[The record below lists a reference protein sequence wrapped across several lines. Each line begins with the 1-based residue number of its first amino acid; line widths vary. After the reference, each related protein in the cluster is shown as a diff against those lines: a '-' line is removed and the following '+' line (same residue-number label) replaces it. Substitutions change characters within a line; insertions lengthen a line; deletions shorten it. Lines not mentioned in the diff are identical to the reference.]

1 MKWSIQLLYLA
12 LSFMIVMTGWAQED
26 PGSSDRF
33 MERILDP
40 VPEFNPFDQRVRYQP
55 KYFPDE
61 TDKRIR
67 QAIIDSL
74 TEPESSLQDHVHFFT
89 EKDNQLMEERKTVT
103 GLTEH
108 VIDLHNNTITDREAY
123 LRAQKKALDAATS
136 EEQKKLIRSR
146 IRNDELAQACEMLR
160 RSKTNKWA
168 FFVNQFLK
176 SVDIVNILSG
186 SYATA
191 AADATISQL
200 AALRSNKMPYE
211 ERKALDLYLK
221 YLKRYP
227 NDPHRQKVEKIVAD
241 LQNKKQKDLTH
252 QHIKEAEDAMDR
264 GEVTRA
270 ELHYE
275 MAILIDPESKKARKD
290 YHKLRERIKEE
301 SEETQESLSSP
312 KKQIKT
318 NGVQI
323 HDAQLIQLMYAL
335 ALRNPKSVE
344 VYAKAIER
352 RYPGSSIGESAREAR
367 VVALEI
373 QGKHDAA
380 RKMLRKI
387 ARSSKSPE
395 QRKRAKVL
403 LESPEY
409 NKLTLLH
416 KAQNRHQL
424 DTVRYILLGDNFLE
438 KNLLMSARPFIYQGV
453 GGVSTMGFANLM
465 FMSSNLF
472 HVLTADPISNQPI
485 IDKGVDY
492 IRSHPN
498 SENANDVYRILAK
511 AYEDVGAYHKSIAY
525 YRMSGSASEEKI
537 SKLKETAAKVLL
549 RRAEQSQSNY
559 NKEMYLRWV
568 LDMYPETPASK
579 KAIGKLAKLVKLENR
594 GTRISKKFLME
605 YPELYNLEG
614 LGLKSILF
622 DGNPNNIE
630 LADRGVNLLNRSEII
645 LHFETPWGSQ
655 SKAYLVK
662 TETIERFQRALRK
675 RHYDIAME
683 DVHIRPKGSPGGITQ
698 LPSEFLTE
706 KRAPK
711 AKELDDTNLTLVKRV
726 GGDEPPTFQKVLDY
740 KLVTEHEKNGGSKF
754 KLPSLQ
760 GSVST
765 GGFNLSGNLPE
776 SIGGDKISLGTDG
789 TTPIGGLQLPI
800 PLLQDFIPV
809 DFLLQG
815 STGRPSLIPQIHR
828 YRTKGDRT
836 LYR

>member
-1 MKWSIQLLYLA
+1 MF
-12 LSFMIVMTGWAQED
+12 LSFMVAMTGWAQEHSVS
-26 PGSSDRF
+26 GDRL

-40 VPEFNPFDQRVRYQP
+40 LPDFNPFDEQARYQP

-67 QAIIDSL
+67 QAVIDSL
-74 TEPESSLQDHVHFFT
+74 TEPEKSLQNHVYFFM
-89 EKDNQLMEERKTVT
+89 EKDTRLMEERKTVT

-108 VIDLHNNTITDREAY
+108 VMDLHNNTITDREAY
-123 LRAQKKALDAATS
+123 LKAQKKALDAATS

-146 IRNDELAQACEMLR
+146 IRNDEMAQASEMLR

-176 SVDIVNILSG
+176 SVDLVNILSG

-191 AADATISQL
+191 AADATVSQL
-200 AALRSNKMPYE
+200 AALRSKKIPFE
-211 ERKALDLYLK
+211 ERKALDLYRQ
-221 YLKRYP
+221 YLQRYP
-227 NDPHRQKVEKIVAD
+227 NDPHRKKVEKIVED
-241 LQNKKQKDLTH
+241 LQNKKRKDLTH
-252 QHIKEAEDAMDR
+252 QHIKEAEQAMDQ
-264 GEVTRA
+264 GEFTRA

-275 MAILIDPESKKARKD
+275 MAILINPESKKAKKG
-290 YHKLRERIKEE
+290 YHKLKERLTEKNNERL
-301 SEETQESLSSP
+301 QSLSPP
-312 KKQIKT
+312 KKPIKT
-318 NGVQI
+318 NGIQI
-323 HDAQLIQLMYAL
+323 HDAQLIQLLYAL

-344 VYAKAIER
+344 VYAKAVQR

-373 QGKHDAA
+373 QGKRDAA
-380 RKMLRKI
+380 KKMLKKI

-395 QRKRAKVL
+395 QRNRAKAL

-416 KAQNRHQL
+416 KAQKQHQL
-424 DTVRYILLGDNFLE
+424 NTVRYILLGENFLE

-472 HVLTADPISNQPI
+472 QVLTADPISNQPI
-485 IDKGVDY
+485 IDKGVAY

-525 YRMSGSASEEKI
+525 HQMSGSASEEKI
-537 SKLKETAAKVLL
+537 SKLKETSAGVVL

-559 NKEMYLRWV
+559 TKEMYLRWV
-568 LDMYPETPASK
+568 LDMYPETAASK
-579 KAIGKLAKLVKLENR
+579 KAIGKLAELVKLENR
-594 GTRISKKFLME
+594 GTRISKEFLME

-662 TETIERFQRALRK
+662 TETVERFQRALRK
-675 RHYDIAME
+675 RHYEIAME

-711 AKELDDTNLTLVKRV
+711 AKELDDTNLTLVKRA

-740 KLVTEHEKNGGSKF
+740 KLVTENEKNGRGKF
-754 KLPSLQ
+754 KLPPLQ

-765 GGFNLSGNLPE
+765 GGFNISGKLPE
-776 SIGGDKISLGTDG
+776 YLGGDKISLGTEG
-789 TTPIGGLQLPI
+789 TTPMGSLQLPI

-809 DFLLQG
+809 NFLIQG
-815 STGRPSLIPQIHR
+815 STGLPSFIPQIHR
-828 YRTKGDRT
+828 YETKGDRT

>member
-1 MKWSIQLLYLA
+1 MKWIIRLLPLA
-12 LSFMIVMTGWAQED
+12 LSFMVAMTGWAQED
-26 PGSSDRF
+26 SGNGDRF

-40 VPEFNPFDQRVRYQP
+40 VPEFNPFDQQVRYQP

-74 TEPESSLQDHVHFFT
+74 TEPESSLQNHVHFFT
-89 EKDNQLMEERKTVT
+89 EKDRQLMEERKTVT

-108 VIDLHNNTITDREAY
+108 VMDLHNNTITDREAY

-136 EEQKKLIRSR
+136 EDQKKLIRSR
-146 IRNDELAQACEMLR
+146 IRNDELAQASEMLR

-176 SVDIVNILSG
+176 SVDLVNILSG

-191 AADATISQL
+191 AADATLSQL
-200 AALRSNKMPYE
+200 AALRSKKMPYE
-211 ERKALDLYLK
+211 ERKALDLYLQ

-227 NDPHRQKVEKIVAD
+227 NDPHRQKVEQIVAD
-241 LQNKKQKDLTH
+241 LQNKKRKDLTH
-252 QHIKEAEDAMDR
+252 QHIKEAEEAMDR
-264 GEVTRA
+264 GDFTRA

-275 MAILIDPESKKARKD
+275 MAVHIDPESEKAKKG
-290 YHKLRERIKEE
+290 YHKLKKRIEEKAEER
-301 SEETQESLSSP
+301 QQSLSSP

-318 NGVQI
+318 NGTQI

-335 ALRNPKSVE
+335 VLRNPKSVE

-380 RKMLRKI
+380 RKMLKKI

-409 NKLTLLH
+409 NKLNLLH
-416 KAQNRHQL
+416 KAQNRHKL
-424 DTVRYILLGDNFLE
+424 DTVQYILLGENFLE
-438 KNLLMSARPFIYQGV
+438 KNLLMSVRPFIYQGV

-472 HVLTADPISNQPI
+472 RVLTADPISNQPI

-498 SENANDVYRILAK
+498 SENANEVYRILAK
-511 AYEDVGAYHKSIAY
+511 AYEDLGAYHKSIAY
-525 YRMSGSASEEKI
+525 YQMSGSATEEKI
-537 SKLKETAAKVLL
+537 SNLKQTAAKVML
-549 RRAEQSQSNY
+549 RRAEQSQSKTT
-559 NKEMYLRWV
+559 KEMYLRWV
-568 LDMYPETPASK
+568 LDMYPETPAAK

-594 GTRISKKFLME
+594 GTSISKKFLME
-605 YPELYNLEG
+605 HPELYNLEG

-630 LADRGVNLLNRSEII
+630 LADRGVNVLNRSEII
-645 LHFETPWGSQ
+645 LHFETPWGNQ

-675 RHYDIAME
+675 RHYNIAME

-698 LPSEFLTE
+698 LPSKFLTE

-711 AKELDDTNLTLVKRV
+711 ANEIEDTNLTLVKRV

-740 KLVTEHEKNGGSKF
+740 KLVTENEKNGESKF

-789 TTPIGGLQLPI
+789 TTPKGGLQLPI
-800 PLLQDFIPV
+800 PLVQDFIPV

-815 STGRPSLIPQIHR
+815 STGRPSLVPQIHR